1 MRLAQEQFGKAYK
14 QTLGLD
20 FFLKRLTLPGK
31 VLKAVYHVSDW
42 PRQSQVN
49 TTEFFVRFMYVKE
62 GKSS

>member
-31 VLKAVYHVSDW
+31 VLIISSILGIHRNGLKRRASVILITFLKVS
-42 PRQSQVN
+42 
-49 TTEFFVRFMYVKE
+49 
-62 GKSS
+62 